1 MKGYREGHR
10 NCAAGTENWVN
21 QCKQIEWG
29 LVNKCSAY
37 VTPSNTPTAEG
48 VRAKNCITNGAIITA
63 AGFLLTKDP
72 GTIIAALR
80 PLSDMTGCGGIV
92 DWNTLETSAAAK
104 VSDFLR
110 VLGID

>member
-48 VRAKNCITNGAIITA
+48 
-63 AGFLLTKDP
+63 
-72 GTIIAALR
+72 
-80 PLSDMTGCGGIV
+80 
-92 DWNTLETSAAAK
+92 
-104 VSDFLR
+104 
-110 VLGID
+110 